1 MQITGSRRTAE
12 TGHRVPFPWLCRQSF
27 CSHRSAGR
35 EQWCVLM
42 GQCFSRSQSI
52 SNLNVRNFG
61 RSLLAGYCPT
71 YMPDLVLHGTSND
84 EKLKQCLVADLVHTV
99 HVSDSAL
106 EPSAADSVSARV
118 MAHNRCLD

>member
-1 MQITGSRRTAE
+1 MQITGSRRTAD
-12 TGHRVPFPWLCRQSF
+12 T
-27 CSHRSAGR
+27 GR
-35 EQWCVLM
+35 ESLSPGCVARAFVLIVVREASNGVLM

-106 EPSAADSVSARV
+106 EPPAADSVSARV
-118 MAHNRCLD
+118 MARNRCLD